1 MKRILLALDSSKA
14 GTTAQEYAIDLAKRF
29 NATLTGI
36 GVLDTPWIT
45 AAQPE
50 PLGGSAFKMH
60 RDDLV
65 IRQSKEHLD
74 ALLDEFRSAC
84 TNAQINFETRE
95 TEGFPALEIEYLSHE
110 HDVIVI
116 GRVTDFHFDLDDDS
130 DITVRHIARDNPR
143 PIILVPSDLPKTQSN
158 RIMVAFD
165 GSMQASRSLQLFL
178 LLGLAH
184 KKELHIVAG
193 HKYLDKAEILAKR
206 ALTLCEAYGV
216 KTIQHPFQM
225 SGSAAESL
233 IKHAQDLDVS
243 MMVVGGFSHTVL
255 HEAFFGSCT
264 KTLMRESPVPLFMHH

>member
-1 MKRILLALDSSKA
+1 MKRILLALDSSKPGMA
-14 GTTAQEYAIDLAKRF
+14 AQEYAIDMAKRF
-29 NATLTGI
+29 NASLTGI
-36 GVLDTPWIT
+36 AVLDTPWIT

-60 RDDLV
+60 RDDMV

-74 ALLDEFRSAC
+74 FLLEGFRAAC
-84 TNAQINFETRE
+84 MKAKVNYETRE

-110 HDVIVI
+110 HDIIVI

-143 PIILVPSDLPKTQSN
+143 PILLIPESVGKTSN

-184 KKELHIVAG
+184 KAELHVVAG
-193 HKYLDKAEILAKR
+193 NKYLDKAEILAKR
-206 ALTLCEAYGV
+206 ALTFCQAYGV
-216 KTIQHPFQM
+216 KTVQHPFQM
-225 SGSAAESL
+225 TGSAAESL

-243 MMVVGGFSHTVL
+243 QMVIGGFSHTVL

-264 KTLMRESPVPLFMHH
+264 KTLMRQSPVPLFMHH

>member
-1 MKRILLALDSSKA
+1 MKRILLALDSSKPGIA
-14 GTTAQEYAIDLAKRF
+14 AQEYAIDMAKRF

-36 GVLDTPWIT
+36 AVLDTPWIT

-60 RDDLV
+60 RDDMV

-74 ALLDEFRSAC
+74 FLLDEFRAAC
-84 TNAQINFETRE
+84 TKAKINFETRE

-110 HDVIVI
+110 HDIIVI
-116 GRVTDFHFDLDDDS
+116 GRVTDFHFELDDDS

-143 PIILVPSDLPKTQSN
+143 PILLVPETVGKTSK

-178 LLGLAH
+178 LLGLAD
-184 KKELHIVAG
+184 KAELHVVAG

-216 KTIQHPFQM
+216 KTVQHPFQM
-225 SGSAAESL
+225 TGSAAESL
-233 IKHAQDLDVS
+233 MKHAQDLDVS
-243 MMVVGGFSHTVL
+243 MMVIGGFSHTVL

-264 KTLMRESPVPLFMHH
+264 KTLMRKSPVPLFMHH